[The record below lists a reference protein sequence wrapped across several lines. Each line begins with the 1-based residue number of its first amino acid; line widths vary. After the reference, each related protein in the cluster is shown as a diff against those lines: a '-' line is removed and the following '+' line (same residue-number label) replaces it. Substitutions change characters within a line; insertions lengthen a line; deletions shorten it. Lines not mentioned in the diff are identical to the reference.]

1 MNQITFPIT
10 RIGFVA
16 NFSKLDGSE
25 QMEISLVMEQIQLRE
40 VLRQV
45 AACVDGKTLAEWIE
59 EDFDWKV
66 YG

>member
-1 MNQITFPIT
+1 
-10 RIGFVA
+10 
-16 NFSKLDGSE
+16 
-25 QMEISLVMEQIQLRE
+25 MEISLVMEQIQLRE

>member
-1 MNQITFPIT
+1 MSTISFPIT
-10 RIGFVA
+10 RIDSASNVT
-16 NFSKLDGSE
+16 KLDGSE

>member
-1 MNQITFPIT
+1 MSTISFPIT
-10 RIGFVA
+10 RIDSA
-16 NFSKLDGSE
+16 SNFTKLDGSE

>member
-1 MNQITFPIT
+1 MSTISFPIT
-10 RIGFVA
+10 RIDSASNVT
-16 NFSKLDGSE
+16 KLDGSE

-45 AACVDGKTLAEWIE
+45 AACVDGKTLAGWIE
-59 EDFDWKV
+59 DDFDWKV